1 MVLYFVGPLH
11 EEEKVEEY
19 LDLADS
25 YEALARN
32 SYAFAM
38 AELKKGLFLD
48 PLKLMSFC
56 GNGLSFSSQSRKFRI
71 KANDRMA
78 FLRKQGIEHLIS

>member
-38 AELKKGLFLD
+38 AELK
-48 PLKLMSFC
+48 
-56 GNGLSFSSQSRKFRI
+56 
-71 KANDRMA
+71 
-78 FLRKQGIEHLIS
+78 